1 MSAFTRTEQLL
12 ERTIRSIEGLAS
24 SSALTSRQLEGMMGK
39 LHGIRLAMQ
48 RLDKT
53 DPEGRARFWKLS
65 RRAVLIAV
73 KIARLPSGS

>member
-1 MSAFTRTEQLL
+1 MSVFTRTEQLL

-39 LHGIRLAMQ
+39 LHSIRLAMQ

-65 RRAVLIAV
+65 RRAVSIAV
-73 KIARLPSGS
+73 KITRLPSSS

>member
-1 MSAFTRTEQLL
+1 
-12 ERTIRSIEGLAS
+12 
-24 SSALTSRQLEGMMGK
+24 MGK
-39 LHGIRLAMQ
+39 LHSIRLAMQ

-65 RRAVLIAV
+65 RRAVSIAV